1 MLEYPL
7 YQESY
12 GKVWKASDIF
22 VMQIVQAVFEVNVLP

>member
-12 GKVWKASDIF
+12 GKVWKVADIF
-22 VMQIVQAVFEVNVLP
+22 VMQIAKRYLR

>member
-12 GKVWKASDIF
+12 GKVWKVADIF
-22 VMQIVQAVFEVNVLP
+22 VMQIAQAVLEVNVLP

>member
-7 YQESY
+7 YQELY

-22 VMQIVQAVFEVNVLP
+22 VMQIAKRYLR